1 MPDIMTKRWIM
12 VLAAVLSVACTK
24 VKTDCRYVIVPHVQ
38 MEKGGDETT
47 PQGLVAYA
55 LYGSSEKWTVASYA
69 DALAGTFT
77 DAVSGEKRNYTLASE
92 QNEQGDIIFRL
103 TSADAVLVVADAG
116 TGMYAWRGVRLTDNL
131 WNLTVP
137 VRFRPWKTEYTYNE
151 SKWTV
156 VNEANAPSDAD

>member
-1 MPDIMTKRWIM
+1 MTKRWIM

-69 DALAGTFT
+69 DALP
-77 DAVSGEKRNYTLASE
+77 
-92 QNEQGDIIFRL
+92 
-103 TSADAVLVVADAG
+103 
-116 TGMYAWRGVRLTDNL
+116 VRLRM
-131 WNLTVP
+131 P
-137 VRFRPWKTEYTYNE
+137 FRARSGTIRSPRSRTNRAT
-151 SKWTV
+151 
-156 VNEANAPSDAD
+156 